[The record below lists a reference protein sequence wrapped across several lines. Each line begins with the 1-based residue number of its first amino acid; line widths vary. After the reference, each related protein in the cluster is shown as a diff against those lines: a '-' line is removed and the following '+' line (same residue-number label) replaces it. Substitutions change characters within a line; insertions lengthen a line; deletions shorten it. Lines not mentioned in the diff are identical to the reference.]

1 MRRPSPRSL
10 ALLVL
15 AALALL
21 LLGLAARLPSD
32 PHAALLVSAKG
43 AEWIHLPVA
52 VGPHHLP
59 THARITIFRLETSFE
74 RVPEH
79 ARLEIRALRAYEL
92 RVNGALAGRSVE
104 GTAPWA
110 QAESMDVAG
119 LLRPGANRIRVDVVN
134 AKGPP
139 ALRLRSPD
147 LDVATGPRWWA
158 RDRDGA
164 GGSGAWQ
171 PAAPARERG
180 DFAISRAF
188 PTAWAGVRASAGW
201 LLACFGLGAA
211 ACWADRRGLLRWRG
225 RALDAAQ
232 LRWLLLTGWLVV
244 CARNLL
250 RLPLYMGMDATS
262 HYRYVAF
269 VAERGALP
277 FASDGAQMFQ
287 PPLFYLLAAPLQRLF
302 SGLFEADTALMAL
315 RCLPMLAGLGL
326 VEVAYRSAR
335 LLFPERRDLR
345 IAATVVGGLLPMSLY
360 MALAVGNEPLSG
372 LLTALVVLACLH
384 LLRDAPSAAGD
395 RRGLL
400 LGGLFGLA
408 LLTKVTVLL
417 LLPAVGLALL
427 WSSEPG
433 LAGLRRAGR
442 AAALFGASL
451 LVVAGWYFV
460 RNWLELGVPY
470 VGGWDPSL
478 VPAGARDLG
487 WQFPG
492 YRVPGD
498 VLRFGR
504 ALHLP
509 VYAASAGFWDG
520 LYSTLWLDGYLSG
533 TALASAAPPWNH
545 ALQSALSL
553 LSLPLAAA
561 VLWGALRALFGPRDD
576 DTAALFA
583 VVSLASYLAAMLY
596 LHLRVPTFS
605 NAKASYTLGLLP
617 CYALLA
623 ARGSQGLLRGP
634 LSRLLGAGYLA
645 AWAGAAWAA
654 FLG

>member
-15 AALALL
+15 TALGLL

-32 PHAALLVSAKG
+32 ADAALLVSAGG
-43 AEWIHLPVA
+43 AEWIYLPGA
-52 VGPHHLP
+52 ASPHHRP
-59 THARITIFRLETSFE
+59 TRARVTLFRLETSFD
-74 RVPEH
+74 RVP
-79 ARLEIRALRAYEL
+79 ARALLEIRALRAYEL
-92 RVNGALAGRSVE
+92 RVNGVLAGRSAE
-104 GTAPWA
+104 GEAPWA
-110 QAESMDVAG
+110 RPQALDVAG

-139 ALRLRSPD
+139 ALLLRSPD
-147 LDVATGPRWWA
+147 LDLASGPRWWA
-158 RDRDGA
+158 RDRDA
-164 GGSGAWQ
+164 AREPGAWR
-171 PAAPARERG
+171 PAVPAGERPG
-180 DFAISRAF
+180 FAISEAF
-188 PTAWAGVRASAGW
+188 PTAWAGLRASAGW
-201 LLACFGLGAA
+201 LLACFGLGVA
-211 ACWADRRGLLRWRG
+211 ACWSDGRGLLRWRG
-225 RALDAAQ
+225 RPLDAAQ
-232 LRWLLLTGWLVV
+232 LRWLVLAGWLVV
-244 CARNLL
+244 CGRNLL
-250 RLPLYMGMDATS
+250 RLPLYTGMDALS

-277 FASDGAQMFQ
+277 FARDGAQMFQ
-287 PPLFYLLAAPLQRLF
+287 PPLFYLLAALLQRLF
-302 SGLFEADTALMAL
+302 AGLLEADTAWMAL

-326 VEVAYRSAR
+326 AEVAYRAAR

-360 MALAVGNEPLSG
+360 MAFVVGNEPLSG
-372 LLTALVVLACLH
+372 LLTALVVLVCLH
-384 LLRDAPSAAGD
+384 LLCDGLPAPGD
-395 RRGLL
+395 RRSLL

-427 WSSEPG
+427 WSSGPG
-433 LAGLRRAGR
+433 LAGLRHSGR
-442 AAALFGASL
+442 AAALFGAAL
-451 LVVAGWYFV
+451 LVVAGWYFA

-478 VPAGARDLG
+478 VPAGGRDLG

-492 YRVPGD
+492 YRVPAD

-533 TALASAAPPWNH
+533 AALASAAPPWNH

-561 VLWGALRALFGPRDD
+561 GLWGALRALFGRRADD
-576 DTAALFA
+576 SAGLFA
-583 VVSLASYLAAMLY
+583 VVALSSFLAAMLY

-605 NAKASYTLGLLP
+605 NAKASYTLGLVP
-617 CYALLA
+617 CYALLV
-623 ARGSQGLLRGP
+623 ARGSQGVLRGP
-634 LSRLLGAGYLA
+634 RSRALGAGYLA